1 MTFNQNSPTFPEKP
15 FEDCE
20 NIIYDNLNNLKN
32 NLKKYIQSSYCDS
45 IEPNYRIP
53 ILDHSKDYSC
63 FGFYPFAFKDIN
75 ISSDE
80 GLYFIINYLIRP
92 LIKIFNFYRHSIF

>member
-1 MTFNQNSPTFPEKP
+1 MTFNQNCPTFPKKP
-15 FEDCE
+15 FEYFE
-20 NIIYDNLNNLKN
+20 NIIYDKLNNLKN
-32 NLKKYIQSSYCDS
+32 NLKIYRQSSYCDS

-80 GLYFIINYLIRP
+80 GLYLIINYLREMKTKIN
-92 LIKIFNFYRHSIF
+92 IK